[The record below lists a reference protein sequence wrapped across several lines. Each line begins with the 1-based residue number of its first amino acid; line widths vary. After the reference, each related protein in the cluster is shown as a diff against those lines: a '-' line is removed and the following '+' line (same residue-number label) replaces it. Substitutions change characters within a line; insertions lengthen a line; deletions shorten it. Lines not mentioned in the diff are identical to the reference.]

1 MSANQHYEKIS
12 LLKQDLAY
20 LYRQFVDASKAK
32 IEQNLP
38 NAGPLDPLQVEVEN
52 IINDYLAEAFE
63 MAKLA
68 FVVDGHD
75 LGQEQTLF
83 RDILLLKPSEEVLPL
98 DLELNQ
104 KLRSII
110 HQVELETTEVTR
122 LRRELPQQAK
132 DAYEQLVSTADQEVT
147 AIVKDLSKSKPKEE
161 EEKEPEYSVEETI
174 PNAAEIT
181 AELEESIRTLYGLK
195 AALPAHQAQLKS
207 LNDTIE
213 FLQNNYER
221 QQSEVRQRR

>member
-12 LLKQDLAY
+12 LSKQDLAY

-68 FVVDGHD
+68 FIVDGHD
-75 LGQEQTLF
+75 LGEESTLF
-83 RDILLLKPSEEVLPL
+83 REILLLKPSEEVLPL
-98 DLELNQ
+98 DHELNQ

-110 HQVELETTEVTR
+110 QQVELETTEVTR

-132 DAYEQLVSTADQEVT
+132 DAYEQLVSTADREVT
-147 AIVKDLSKSKPKEE
+147 AIVKDLSKSVPDEEKPK
-161 EEKEPEYSVEETI
+161 YSFEETI
-174 PNAAEIT
+174 PHSAEIT
-181 AELEESIRTLYGLK
+181 EELEESIKMLYELK
-195 AALPAHQAQLKS
+195 MALPAHQAQLNS
-207 LNDTIE
+207 LNDTIQ